1 MLTPEGSL
9 RAAIVGGSG
18 WPVGRL
24 AGEIEAEESAEKDLL
39 HDLEVEL
46 AQ

>member
-1 MLTPEGSL
+1 
-9 RAAIVGGSG
+9 
-18 WPVGRL
+18 L